1 MSSLLPEKAGQ
12 RADYVGIH
20 DKKIELWFS
29 NDRFER
35 IAGGKR
41 EGQALKKMLAK
52 MGRLMVWGR
61 GKGPRLLIRR
71 TAARR

>member
-12 RADYVGIH
+12 RAGPRRY

-52 MGRLMVWGR
+52 MGRLMIWGR
-61 GKGPRLLIRR
+61 GKGPPGSVDSRS
-71 TAARR
+71 